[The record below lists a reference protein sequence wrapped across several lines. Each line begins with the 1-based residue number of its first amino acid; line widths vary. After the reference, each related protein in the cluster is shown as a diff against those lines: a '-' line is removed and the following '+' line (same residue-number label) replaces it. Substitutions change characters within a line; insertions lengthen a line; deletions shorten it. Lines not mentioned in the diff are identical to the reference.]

1 MRVSPSFLLRD
12 YVEPFINNKTRF
24 KPDLPQR
31 GLKKSPL
38 KPIIF
43 FFAEIEESG
52 CDLSPLEGYNLG
64 LAIASI
70 FIIFAASFAGAILPA
85 SLSFSSHALLVKSVK
100 TLAYAGAGVLLATGF
115 MHLLLPAQ
123 EALTSECL
131 SESFLNSYPSYAF
144 LLCVISIACMQVLD
158 YFITVKVAKRAPPSL
173 AGAEELNEREEA
185 TAAAAAMDGT
195 TKDGSSEE
203 DAEAGACVVHTVC
216 KDNDCTGHT
225 LLSNNP
231 TTLKAQ
237 ISAVF
242 LSEASISV
250 HSVLIGL
257 ALGITTGDEIV
268 PLLIALTFHQF
279 LEGVAI
285 GTAAVYAGMK
295 TRTVAIL
302 ALVFALTTPVG
313 IAIGIGVRYSFNE
326 NNPTALYTQGVLDAI
341 CAGLLIFLALGDHV
355 NAMKSQAHWLKEEGA
370 ATHGA
375 CIGAFLV
382 GVAVMCALA
391 VWV

>member
-1 MRVSPSFLLRD
+1 
-12 YVEPFINNKTRF
+12 
-24 KPDLPQR
+24 
-31 GLKKSPL
+31 
-38 KPIIF
+38 
-43 FFAEIEESG
+43 
-52 CDLSPLEGYNLG
+52 
-64 LAIASI
+64 
-70 FIIFAASFAGAILPA
+70 
-85 SLSFSSHALLVKSVK
+85 
-100 TLAYAGAGVLLATGF
+100 

-131 SESFLNSYPSYAF
+131 SEAFLESYPSYAF
-144 LLCVISIACMQVLD
+144 LLCVISIACMQVVD
-158 YFITVKVAKRAPPSL
+158 YFITVKFAKRAPL
-173 AGAEELNEREEA
+173 AGAEELYQREVA
-185 TAAAAAMDGT
+185 TATDASAMNGT
-195 TKDGSSEE
+195 TTDGVNEE

-216 KDNDCTGHT
+216 KDDDCAGHT
-225 LLSNNP
+225 LLSNSP
-231 TTLKAQ
+231 TTLKSQ

-242 LSEASISV
+242 LSEISISV

-268 PLLIALTFHQF
+268 SLLIALTFHQF

-295 TRTVAIL
+295 LRTVAVLSLI
-302 ALVFALTTPVG
+302 FALTTPIG
-313 IAIGIGVRYSFNE
+313 IAIGIGVRSSFNE
-326 NNPTALYTQGVLDAI
+326 NDPTALYTQGVLDAL

-370 ATHGA
+370 VTHVA

-382 GVAVMCALA
+382 GVGVMCALA